1 MADQV
6 ERLKNGWSLN
16 AVDQLQRQRNEA
28 MDLMGQALDLM
39 SQAVRKAPSLSFE
52 SVLSNNYWY
61 SNGRFEQLKEALDHA
76 LDQRCLEVL
85 AQMHPNESELARYTE
100 RQMTKARE
108 SVTEA
113 PLNLEQQRRN
123 LVLALRYFE
132 ERAEAGG
139 AFKVGRY
146 MRARHC
152 FDGLDW
158 SQESRAGQELH
169 NLWEA
174 LLVFDRLLWSE
185 AKPSRGAARFMEP
198 YEVINLG
205 LKRGQLV
212 YDFLV
217 FKVRVVGED
226 LLVDFNDRL
235 DLLERC
241 NAELAAYFGE
251 SMEPVNQQP
260 INQQR
265 IV

>member
-6 ERLKNGWSLN
+6 ERLKNGWSLR
-16 AVDQLQRQRNEA
+16 AVDQLQQQRNEA
-28 MDLMGQALDLM
+28 MDLMEQALDLM
-39 SQAVRKAPSLSFE
+39 SQAIRKAPSLSFE

-61 SNGRFEQLKEALDHA
+61 SNGRFEQLKESLDQA

-85 AQMHPNESELARYTE
+85 GEMHPNEAELARYKE
-100 RQMTKARE
+100 RRLAEAKG
-108 SVTEA
+108 SVKEA

-146 MRARHC
+146 MRARDC
-152 FDGLDW
+152 FEGASW
-158 SQESRAGQELH
+158 SEESRAGQELH

-174 LLVFDRLLWSE
+174 LLVFDRLRWPE
-185 AKPSRGAARFMEP
+185 AKPSRGVARFMEP
-198 YEVINLG
+198 YEIIAEG

-212 YDFLV
+212 YDFLL
-217 FKVRVVGED
+217 FKVRIVGDD
-226 LLVDFNDRL
+226 LLIDFNDRL

-241 NAELAAYFGE
+241 NAEVADYFGE
-251 SMEPVNQQP
+251 CAKPVNHES
-260 INQQR
+260 NYQQR
-265 IV
+265 IA